1 LPARL
6 KKTGL
11 PYLLL
16 LPGLGWLVVFFAV
29 PLGYML
35 FESLKT
41 GTPDTGF
48 LFSSPEFSNYSQA
61 FSDFS
66 EQFVRSIKYAGMATL
81 LCLVIGYPLAYVI
94 AFRAGRWRNALLLA
108 VIVPFF
114 VTYLIRTLSWETI
127 LEDDGFVVSTLQ
139 TLGILGN
146 DGRLLDTSTS
156 VVLGITYN
164 FLPFM
169 ILPLYASLERID
181 PRLQEAAYDL
191 YGKRRDVFLRVT
203 LPLSMPGV
211 VAGTLLTFIPAAGD
225 FINAKLLGTPQQYMI
240 GNVIQS
246 RYLEVGDYPTAA
258 ALSFILMG
266 AMLLLV
272 VGWATVAGTEALLGT
287 EGEERAAA
295 A

>member
-1 LPARL
+1 VRAGL
-6 KKTGL
+6 KKAGL

-16 LPGLGWLVVFFAV
+16 LPGLGWLVLFFAL

-35 FESLKT
+35 FESLKS

-48 LFSSPEFSNYSQA
+48 LFDWNFSNYPDSASQ
-61 FSDFS
+61 FR
-66 EQFVRSIKYAGMATL
+66 EQFFRSFEYAGMATL
-81 LCLVIGYPLAYVI
+81 ICFAIGYPLAYVM
-94 AFRAGRWRNALLLA
+94 AFRAGRWRNAMLLA

-127 LEDDGFVVSTLQ
+127 LNDDGAVVSTLK
-139 TLGILGN
+139 TIGILSS
-146 DGRLLDTSTS
+146 DGRLLDTTAS

-169 ILPLYASLERID
+169 VLPLYASLERID
-181 PRLQEAAYDL
+181 SRLLEAGYDL
-191 YGKRRDVFLRVT
+191 YGRRRDVFLRVT

-225 FINAKLLGTPQQYMI
+225 FINAELLGTPRQSMI

-246 RYLEVGDYPTAA
+246 RYLEVADYPTAA

-266 AMLLLV
+266 AMLVLV
-272 VGWATVAGTEALLGT
+272 VVWARVAGTEALLGT
-287 EGEERAAA
+287 EGEERRA
-295 A
+295 

>member
-1 LPARL
+1 LRASL
-6 KKTGL
+6 KKKGL

-16 LPGLGWLVVFFAV
+16 LPGLGWLVLFFAV

-35 FESLKT
+35 FESLKS

-48 LFSSPEFSNYSQA
+48 LFNWEFSNYSDA
-61 FSDFS
+61 ISDFH
-66 EQFVRSIKYAGMATL
+66 EQFLRSFEYAGMATL
-81 LCLVIGYPLAYVI
+81 LSLVIGYPLAYVI
-94 AFRAGRWRNALLLA
+94 AFRGGRWRNALLLA

-127 LEDDGFVVSTLQ
+127 LEDDGFIVSTLQ
-139 TLGILGN
+139 SVGILGA
-146 DGRLLDTSTS
+146 DGRLLDTTVS

-169 ILPLYASLERID
+169 VLPLYASLERID

-191 YGKRRDVFLRVT
+191 YGRRRDVFLRVT

-258 ALSFILMG
+258 ALSFILMA
-266 AMLLLV
+266 AMLVLV
-272 VGWATVAGTEALLGT
+272 FIWARIAGTEALLGT
-287 EGEERAAA
+287 EGEERPGV
-295 A
+295 

>member
-1 LPARL
+1 LRASL

-16 LPGLGWLVVFFAV
+16 LPGLGWLVLFFAL
-29 PLGYML
+29 PLAYML
-35 FESLKT
+35 FESLKA

-48 LFSSPEFSNYSQA
+48 LFSWEFSNYSGA
-61 FSDFS
+61 ISDFH
-66 EQFVRSIKYAGMATL
+66 EQFLRSFEYAGMATL
-81 LCLVIGYPLAYVI
+81 LSLVIGYPLAYVI
-94 AFRAGRWRNALLLA
+94 AFRGGRWRNALLLA

-127 LEDDGFVVSTLQ
+127 LEDDGFIVSTLQ
-139 TLGILGN
+139 TVGILGA
-146 DGRLLDTSTS
+146 DGRLLDTTVS

-169 ILPLYASLERID
+169 VLPLYASLERID
-181 PRLQEAAYDL
+181 PRLQEAGYDL
-191 YGKRRDVFLRVT
+191 YGRRRDVFLRVT

-225 FINAKLLGTPQQYMI
+225 FINAKLLGTPRQYMI

-266 AMLLLV
+266 AMLVLV
-272 VGWATVAGTEALLGT
+272 FIWARVAGTEALLGT
-287 EGEERAAA
+287 EGEERPGV
-295 A
+295 

>member
-1 LPARL
+1 VRAGL
-6 KKTGL
+6 KKAGL

-16 LPGLGWLVVFFAV
+16 LPGLGWLVLFFAI

-35 FESLKT
+35 FESLKA

-48 LFSSPEFSNYSQA
+48 LFDWNFSNYSDALSQ
-61 FSDFS
+61 FD
-66 EQFVRSIKYAGMATL
+66 EQFLRSLEYAAMATL
-81 LCLVIGYPLAYVI
+81 LCFIIGYPLSYVI
-94 AFRAGRWRNALLLA
+94 AFRGGRWRNALLLA

-127 LEDDGFVVSTLQ
+127 LSDDGFVVNTLQ
-139 TLGILGN
+139 TVGLLSA
-146 DGRLLDTSTS
+146 DGRLLDTTNS

-181 PRLQEAAYDL
+181 PRLLEAGYDL
-191 YGKRRDVFLRVT
+191 YGRRRDVFLRVT
-203 LPLSMPGV
+203 FPLSMPGV

-225 FINAKLLGTPQQYMI
+225 FINAKLLGTPRQYMI

-258 ALSFILMG
+258 ALSFILMA
-266 AMLLLV
+266 AMLVLV
-272 VGWATVAGTEALLGT
+272 VIWARVAGTEALLGT
-287 EGEERAAA
+287 EGEERRA
-295 A
+295 